1 MGLNL
6 LNHMAKTIFITG
18 ASSGIGK
25 AAAILFANHGWNVAA
40 TMRNPQN
47 ETELQQYPTS
57 KVYALDVTQT
67 DSVNKAVEQA
77 LADFQQIDVLLNNAG
92 YGLAGPLET
101 ASEEKIMDQ
110 FNTNVFGVMRT
121 IKALLP
127 TFRQMGGGTIIN
139 VTSIGG
145 LVGLPFN
152 SIYHATKFG
161 LDGMS
166 ESLNYELRPFGIR
179 VKIVAPGGVIT
190 DFATRSL
197 KRTTDG
203 PSAYDTSLEKVFAAF
218 GKNSAGYSTA
228 EQIAGVIYQAAT
240 DDTDQI
246 RYIAGQDAQAT
257 YGAWKSMSNEDFFTM
272 INQRFGLSE

>member
-1 MGLNL
+1 MN
-6 LNHMAKTIFITG
+6 KTIFITG

-25 AAAILFANHGWNVAA
+25 ATAILFAKQGWNVAA

-47 ETELQQYPTS
+47 ETDLQQYPTI
-57 KVYALDVTQT
+57 KVYALDVTQP
-67 DSVNKAVEQA
+67 DSVQQAVEQA
-77 LADFQQIDVLLNNAG
+77 LADWQRIDVLLNNAG

-110 FNTNVFGVMRT
+110 FSTNVFGVMRT

-127 TFRQMGGGTIIN
+127 NFRESGGGTIIN

-161 LDGMS
+161 VDGLS
-166 ESLNYELRPFGIR
+166 ESLNYELRPFNIR

-197 KRTTDG
+197 QRTVDG
-203 PSAYDTSLEKVFAAF
+203 ASAYDESLQNVFDAF
-218 GKNSAGYSTA
+218 GKNASNYSTA
-228 EQIAGVIYQAAT
+228 EQIAEVIYQAAT

-246 RYIAGQDAQAT
+246 RYVAGQDAQALYT
-257 YGAWKSMSNEDFFTM
+257 AWKSMSNEDFFSM
-272 INQRFGLSE
+272 INQRFGLGGQTS

>member
-1 MGLNL
+1 MN
-6 LNHMAKTIFITG
+6 KTIFITG

-25 AAAILFANHGWNVAA
+25 ATAILFAKQGWNVAA

-47 ETELQQYPTS
+47 ETDLQQYPTI
-57 KVYALDVTQT
+57 KVYALDVTRP
-67 DSVNKAVEQA
+67 DSVQQAVEQA
-77 LADFQQIDVLLNNAG
+77 LADWQRIDVLLNNAG

-110 FNTNVFGVMRT
+110 FSTNMFGVMRT
-121 IKALLP
+121 IKAMLP
-127 TFRQMGGGTIIN
+127 HFRESGGGTIIN

-161 LDGMS
+161 VDGLS
-166 ESLNYELRPFGIR
+166 ESLNYELRPFNIR

-197 KRTTDG
+197 QRTVDG
-203 PSAYDTSLEKVFAAF
+203 PSAYDEGLQKVFAAF
-218 GKNSAGYSTA
+218 GKNASNYSTA
-228 EQIAGVIYQAAT
+228 EQIADVIYQAAT

-246 RYIAGQDAQAT
+246 RYVAGADAQAL
-257 YGAWKSMSNEDFFTM
+257 YAAWKSMSNEDFFVM
-272 INQRFGLSE
+272 INQRFGLGAE

>member
-1 MGLNL
+1 
-6 LNHMAKTIFITG
+6 MAKTIFITG

-40 TMRNPQN
+40 TMRNPQH
-47 ETELQQYPTS
+47 ETELQQYPS
-57 KVYALDVTQT
+57 IKVYALDVTQT
-67 DSVNKAVEQA
+67 DSVNQAVEQA
-77 LADFQQIDVLLNNAG
+77 LADWQHIDVLLNNAG

-110 FNTNVFGVMRT
+110 FNTNMFGVMRT

-127 TFRQMGGGTIIN
+127 NFREIGGGTIIN
-139 VTSIGG
+139 ITSIGG

-161 LDGMS
+161 VDGLS
-166 ESLNYELRPFGIR
+166 ESLNYELRPFNIR
-179 VKIVAPGGVIT
+179 VKVVAPGGVIT

-197 KRTTDG
+197 QRTMDG
-203 PSAYDTSLEKVFAAF
+203 ASVYDAALEKVFAAF
-218 GKNSAGYSTA
+218 GTNAANYSTA
-228 EQIAGVIYQAAT
+228 DQIAEVIYQAAT

-246 RYIAGQDAQAT
+246 RYVAGQDAQAL
-257 YGAWKSMSNEDFFTM
+257 YSAWKSMSNEAFFAM
-272 INQRFGLSE
+272 INQRFGLS